1 VRHELLKFWVFS
13 PHRKGAQYPTISNKY
28 ITKMNEWINLKM
40 RLAKNKTIDKYV
52 QKQINREI
60 I

>member
-1 VRHELLKFWVFS
+1 
-13 PHRKGAQYPTISNKY
+13 
-28 ITKMNEWINLKM
+28 MNEWINLKM